1 MADKGVNNGYNGAYY
16 GGLYGGGFGMP
27 PAPPSGKG
35 KNGKKTKKGKK
46 AAAKKAQRKAYR
58 ATMRERQN
66 FAVENADYRAKIS
79 AIDGQGGI
87 DSRYYHL
94 PEDVKPKRE
103 KDYFFIMRKMV
114 CFLMCIVL
122 LVSVAYFA
130 LSVVKV
136 DAIPGQYLALFMETE
151 AKADE
156 TGDETGEDDENG
168 GEDEATPE
176 NADGDEENGETGDE
190 TGDGEDGNGE
200 ESEAPKAKFD
210 GVLYDALDPVFGFI
224 KYVGNLVGID
234 LDLSKLT
241 AKEEDK
247 KEEVD
252 GETDGEE
259 GEENEA
265 TPENADGDETEGDA
279 EGGEG
284 AEGEEGDT
292 KTSGVAVTI
301 SIGQSPLYDS
311 MMSKV
316 EVGMEDDIASY
327 IMIGFPVAILIYI
340 ITAIIMAFKAFFG
353 MFGRRIYKGFGIGS
367 IVMILCTVVVAFGG
381 LAYTTPIDGT
391 MNFAG
396 IVDILFGAF
405 TGVGGFTGGYG
416 LVIMLV
422 LPIITF
428 VFGLFA
434 KKKIPYSIFDT
445 FGV

>member
-16 GGLYGGGFGMP
+16 GGPYGGGFGMP

-35 KNGKKTKKGKK
+35 KNDKKTKKGKK
-46 AAAKKAQRKAYR
+46 AAAKKAERRAYR

-66 FAVENADYRAKIS
+66 FAVENAGYRAKIS

-136 DAIPGQYLALFMETE
+136 DAIPGQYVALFMETE
-151 AKADE
+151 AKADDSGDA
-156 TGDETGEDDENG
+156 TGDDENG
-168 GEDEATPE
+168 DDEEANPE
-176 NADGDEENGETGDE
+176 NADGDEANEGDVA
-190 TGDGEDGNGE
+190 GEDGEGE
-200 ESEAPKAKFD
+200 GDENEAPKAKFD

-224 KYVGNLVGID
+224 KYIGNLVGID

-247 KEEVD
+247 Q
-252 GETDGEE
+252 EE
-259 GEENEA
+259 GDEVEGDENQDGEA
-265 TPENADGDETEGDA
+265 TPENADGDEVEGDA
-279 EGGEG
+279 EGE
-284 AEGEEGDT
+284 EGEEGEGEEA
-292 KTSGVAVTI
+292 TSGTAVTI

-311 MMSKV
+311 MISKV

-340 ITAIIMAFKAFFG
+340 ITALIMAFKAFFG
-353 MFGRRIYKGFGIGS
+353 MFGKRIYKGFGLGS

-381 LAYTTPIDGT
+381 LAYTTPIDGK
-391 MNFAG
+391 MDFAG
-396 IVDILFGAF
+396 IVNILFGAF

-428 VFGLFA
+428 IFGLFA